1 MNLHKKTTNSVL
13 KNNFYIRIEGCS
25 LHHTNK
31 LYALTIIVDHMSLHP
46 DLTKTKH
53 NKSYI
58 SFFFFFLLLL
68 VYQDKYV
75 FIQNINEWEQR

>member
-13 KNNFYIRIEGCS
+13 KNNFYVRIEGCS

-31 LYALTIIVDHMSLHP
+31 LYAPTIIVDHVSTSRLNKNKTQQKLH
-46 DLTKTKH
+46 
-53 NKSYI
+53 
-58 SFFFFFLLLL
+58 FFFLLLL

-75 FIQNINEWEQR
+75 YPKYQ